1 MRDRGAILGG
11 LALFVGLI
19 TFPVWFNLAAG
30 TKPKGPEPKL
40 PAVEKRCVASTEYMR
55 TSHMDL
61 LTSWREEVVRRSGR
75 TFVAFDGTTYNMSLT
90 QTCLKCH
97 GSKADFCDRCHT
109 YAVVTPYCWDC
120 HIDPKAIQGGSA

>member
-30 TKPKGPEPKL
+30 RNPKGPEPKL
-40 PAVEKRCVASTEYMR
+40 PAAEKRCVASTEYMR

-75 TFVAFDGTTYNMSLT
+75 TFVASDGTTYNISLT

-97 GSKADFCDRCHT
+97 GNKADFCDRCHT
-109 YAVVTPYCWDC
+109 YAGVTPYCWDC
-120 HIDPKAIQGGSA
+120 HIDPKAISGGSA